1 MYSLEK
7 ANQEKV
13 KKYHQECFR
22 RDPKM
27 TTNEKNMSDIVDK
40 VTYPVSLTL
49 ATKETIKKTGQHL

>member
-1 MYSLEK
+1 
-7 ANQEKV
+7 
-13 KKYHQECFR
+13 
-22 RDPKM
+22 M